1 MIGTWIPRHNC
12 CAVPISNHNSSSP
25 FPPSYERRQE
35 SNVFFVGGILG
46 YQKDVSLCWSSH
58 DIHQQIQFC
67 VVKLQV
73 SHITP
78 PICPAVAWSEI
89 SRLPLLCLPCMPLPL
104 SSATP
109 HSFSGL
115 APLVASIV
123 PTPQLANVFPSFEF
137 AISFCLT
144 KSASCSALAK
154 IVAPHLHLL
163 FFSCFIIELCR
174 VSEHGILRAAKER
187 HHAVSIVCGTAD
199 GAGTTKDA
207 STSSSRLTWR
217 VQV

>member
-1 MIGTWIPRHNC
+1 MTKITSALIFLFLGFGPAHAIEPF
-12 CAVPISNHNSSSP
+12 VVLQKNSDSSYA
-25 FPPSYERRQE
+25 SSEKYRVRR
-35 SNVFFVGGILG
+35 G
-46 YQKDVSLCWSSH
+46 D
-58 DIHQQIQFC
+58 
-67 VVKLQV
+67 
-73 SHITP
+73 T
-78 PICPAVAWSEI
+78 
-89 SRLPLLCLPCMPLPL
+89 
-104 SSATP
+104 
-109 HSFSGL
+109 
-115 APLVASIV
+115 
-123 PTPQLANVFPSFEF
+123 
-137 AISFCLT
+137 
-144 KSASCSALAK
+144 LAK